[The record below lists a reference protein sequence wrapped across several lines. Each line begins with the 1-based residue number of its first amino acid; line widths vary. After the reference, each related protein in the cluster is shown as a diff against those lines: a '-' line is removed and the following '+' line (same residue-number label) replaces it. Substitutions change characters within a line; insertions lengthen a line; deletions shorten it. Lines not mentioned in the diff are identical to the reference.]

1 MSFRRSA
8 ATKVWSSNALAARDR
23 SSARR
28 AGNGR
33 KAAASGI
40 VGGLVDK
47 DQMGEIKYA
56 LLSHPAPARPH
67 NVRALLLLR
76 ARFVESNLMRPN
88 RNPRTPPTVRYSRPR
103 LGRTATRLP
112 KALHPDRREAP
123 LSTSPITRRRISTD
137 ATPRVKSRFDKSGT
151 NGLLHVRTRGRQR
164 SAAPRLAL

>member
-8 ATKVWSSNALAARDR
+8 ATKVWSSTALAARDR

-56 LLSHPAPARPH
+56 LLSHPRIPAPARPH
-67 NVRALLLLR
+67 HVRALLLLR
-76 ARFVESNLMRPN
+76 ARFVESNLV
-88 RNPRTPPTVRYSRPR
+88 TPKE
-103 LGRTATRLP
+103 A
-112 KALHPDRREAP
+112 PDRGA
-123 LSTSPITRRRISTD
+123 
-137 ATPRVKSRFDKSGT
+137 A
-151 NGLLHVRTRGRQR
+151 VRN
-164 SAAPRLAL
+164 LVL